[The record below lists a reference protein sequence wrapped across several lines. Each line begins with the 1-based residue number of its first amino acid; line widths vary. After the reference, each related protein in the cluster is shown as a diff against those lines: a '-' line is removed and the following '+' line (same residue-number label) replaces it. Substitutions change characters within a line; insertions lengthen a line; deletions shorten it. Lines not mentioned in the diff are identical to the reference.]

1 MHVRYHEKIDQ
12 KHKQVEERNWGAVEG
27 ERETGMFWETVER
40 IMIKDAKYRDTKT
53 HDQER
58 GSLPTNNIKQQLD
71 FWDVLFLHFFSA
83 VVVPLLFSFVFFY
96 KCSTSKGRFTF
107 FSLNC
112 PHSTMNEKIKQQ

>member
-71 FWDVLFLHFFSA
+71 FWDVFFGSCC
-83 VVVPLLFSFVFFY
+83 SFVVFDCFLVSFFY

-107 FSLNC
+107 F
-112 PHSTMNEKIKQQ
+112 HVIVHTAR